1 MRTRVTLELLAEAR
15 AFSLRWACEHC
26 AHFDPSRLRRDA
38 RGAPL
43 PPGACGNAWP
53 NDEHREA
60 RLREGDELAFCKEFE
75 G

>member
-15 AFSLRWACEHC
+15 DFSLRWACEHC
-26 AHFDPSRLRRDA
+26 AHFDPTRESRGG
-38 RGAPL
+38 RGAR
-43 PPGACGNAWP
+43 GACGNAWP
-53 NDEHREA
+53 MDEHREA